1 MLTWM
6 VSSFSD
12 FDYESPWDLPLF
24 KVEKKL
30 RSERF
35 LKFKDDGNKKT

>member
-1 MLTWM
+1 MFFLPELLNLLARTI
-6 VSSFSD
+6 SPLSD
-12 FDYESPWDLPLF
+12 FDYESPWDFPLY

-35 LKFKDDGNKKT
+35 H